1 MRPLVKL
8 SAIAALSVL
17 PIASVMA
24 SETTSRA
31 PATSLA
37 EAAESFAEEVLG
49 LPSGSARAQ
58 SIDRR
63 ILLGDCTS
71 GWAWGFAFGSRQ
83 SVQVVC
89 PGDPR
94 SRRLVALSFAEES
107 EPKEVAARDAAP
119 MIVAT
124 RDLPFGHRLTSGDI
138 REQPLAAGVRPSATL
153 SSPEQVVGQTLTRA
167 VRQGDPLGR
176 ADLRA
181 AVVIKRNSIIMGWSD
196 FSGGRVSAKLLA
208 LENGKI
214 GEWID
219 LENPQSGR
227 RLRGEVQTDG
237 SVRLG
242 SPGASTSTMASDAAK
257 VSLARVD

>member
-1 MRPLVKL
+1 MRPLAKL
-8 SAIAALSVL
+8 SAVAALSVI
-17 PIASVMA
+17 PIAHVVA
-24 SETTSRA
+24 SETADRSS
-31 PATSLA
+31 PTSLA

-63 ILLGDCTS
+63 ILLGDCAS

-94 SRRLVALSFAEES
+94 SRRLVALSFAEEL
-107 EPKEVAARDAAP
+107 EPKEIVGRGPSA
-119 MIVAT
+119 MIVVT
-124 RDLPFGHRLTSGDI
+124 RDLPFGHRLTSSDI
-138 REQPLAAGVRPSATL
+138 REQPLGDGFRPSATL
-153 SSPEQVVGQTLTRA
+153 SSPDQVVGQTLTRA

-208 LENGKI
+208 LENGKT

-227 RLRGEVQTDG
+227 RLRGEVQSDG

-242 SPGASTSTMASDAAK
+242 TPGASTSTAAPDTAK